1 MRGVAMLPKLH
12 GFIVQERK
20 NVFYLFI
27 YKTKQTEVQDVKAP
41 LSGHYQTPF
50 SSPTPSQGQM
60 CLCS

>member
-1 MRGVAMLPKLH
+1 
-12 GFIVQERK
+12 VQTF
-20 NVFYLFI
+20 VSIYLFI
-27 YKTKQTEVQDVKAP
+27 YNTKQTEVRDVKAP